1 MKQEPVMLKLATD
14 AGPVEKIN
22 LVRTET
28 IRERAY
34 SELRRSIMAGRFKPG
49 EPIVVRV
56 VAEQMGIGLMPVR
69 ESIQQLVTEG
79 GFEFL
84 PNRTVRVPLLSPAAL
99 EEIFAIRSK
108 LEGFAAAKAAQLM
121 TKDELAELKAA
132 NDRLV
137 EVSRSRV
144 PAEGLEANLAF
155 HFRIYHAARAPHLYE
170 IIERL
175 WLKVGPLLID
185 PFQMSGP
192 LRETFFKSLSFHTRL
207 ITAISKRQPEVA
219 EEMMLKIL
227 ATSLAWHRTHSLPLL
242 PVVEN
247 SRNARTPAKTRGGSA
262 GRRYQRKSV
271 SKPT

>member
-1 MKQEPVMLKLATD
+1 MLKLATEI
-14 AGPVEKIN
+14 GSVGRIN

-34 SELRRSIMAGRFKPG
+34 SELRRSIIAGRFEPG

-84 PNRTVRVPLLSPAAL
+84 PNRTVRVPVLSPAAL
-99 EEIFAIRSK
+99 EEIFEIRAK

-121 TKDELAELKAA
+121 TKEEIAALKASH
-132 NDRLV
+132 DQLV
-137 EVSRSRV
+137 EASGSRV

-155 HFRIYHAARAPHLYE
+155 HFQIYRAARVPHLYE

-175 WLKVGPLLID
+175 WLKVGPLLIG
-185 PFQMSGP
+185 PFQASGTS
-192 LRETFFKSLSFHTRL
+192 REAFFKTLSFHAKL
-207 ITAISKRQPEVA
+207 ITAISKRQEKLA
-219 EEMMLKIL
+219 EELMLKIL
-227 ATSLAWHRTHSLPLL
+227 ASSLDWHRAHSLPAV
-242 PVVEN
+242 PKAQA
-247 SRNARTPAKTRGGSA
+247 ARATGASASTRGSA
-262 GRRYQRKSV
+262 RRGR
-271 SKPT
+271 SKTAA